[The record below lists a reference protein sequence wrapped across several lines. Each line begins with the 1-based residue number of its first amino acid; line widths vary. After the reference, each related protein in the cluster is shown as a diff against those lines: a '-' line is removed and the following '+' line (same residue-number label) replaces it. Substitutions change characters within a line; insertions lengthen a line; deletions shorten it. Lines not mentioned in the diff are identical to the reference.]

1 MPDWN
6 AIKSEYI
13 TEDISYRKLAD
24 KWGVSFRTLAD
35 HARKESWNKER
46 NTHRD
51 NVTKQTVQ
59 KIAARQSSD
68 GAYKLLRLQEAAD
81 SIGDVI
87 ASIFGDADQF
97 HRHIVEDGNYSVE
110 ERVYKKVDTKA
121 IKDLTGAMKDLAY
134 VLRNV
139 YDLPTKQEQ
148 VTLDNAAERL
158 RIEKAKAE
166 EGKEDTK
173 EISVEFFSE
182 EERGWSA

>member
-1 MPDWN
+1 M
-6 AIKSEYI
+6 
-13 TEDISYRKLAD
+13 
-24 KWGVSFRTLAD
+24 
-35 HARKESWNKER
+35 
-46 NTHRD
+46 
-51 NVTKQTVQ
+51 
-59 KIAARQSSD
+59 
-68 GAYKLLRLQEAAD
+68 
-81 SIGDVI
+81 
-87 ASIFGDADQF
+87 
-97 HRHIVEDGNYSVE
+97 EDGNYSVE

-148 VTLDNAAERL
+148 VTMDNAAERL

-182 EERGWSA
+182 EEKG